1 MNYKASL
8 RYGGRI
14 AGELSMSKSVLVDS
28 FDVAGGANTRINLN
42 SSDDISISNLLE
54 QARSLKNLSVYL
66 PYEPQKKV
74 PIDMQAA
81 LELEGFYTSKT
92 PLIVEVKIE
101 KHSNGNKIEAIV
113 LLDEGA
119 ALLFPPFILG
129 KRLAFAVTLPSAKLW
144 RSSI

>member
-8 RYGGRI
+8 RYGGRF
-14 AGELSMSKSVLVDS
+14 AGEISMSESVLVDS
-28 FDVAGGANTRINLN
+28 FDVAGGANTRINL
-42 SSDDISISNLLE
+42 SATDDISISNLLE

-66 PYEPQKKV
+66 PYQPQKKV

-81 LELEGFYTSKT
+81 LELGGFYQSKM

-101 KHSNGNKIEAIV
+101 RHSNRNMIEAIV

-119 ALLFPPFILG
+119 AMLFPPFILG
-129 KRLAFAVTLPSAKLW
+129 KRLAFAVTLPSARLW

>member
-8 RYGGRI
+8 RYGGRF
-14 AGELSMSKSVLVDS
+14 AGELAMSKPVLVDS

-42 SSDDISISNLLE
+42 ASDDISISNLLE

-66 PYEPQKKV
+66 PYQPQKKV
-74 PIDMQAA
+74 PIDLQAA
-81 LELEGFYTSKT
+81 MELEGFYLSKT

-101 KHSNGNKIEAIV
+101 KHSNGNKIESIV
-113 LLDEGA
+113 LLEEGA
-119 ALLFPPFILG
+119 TMLFAPFILG
-129 KRLAFAVTLPSAKLW
+129 KRLAFAVTLPTARIW